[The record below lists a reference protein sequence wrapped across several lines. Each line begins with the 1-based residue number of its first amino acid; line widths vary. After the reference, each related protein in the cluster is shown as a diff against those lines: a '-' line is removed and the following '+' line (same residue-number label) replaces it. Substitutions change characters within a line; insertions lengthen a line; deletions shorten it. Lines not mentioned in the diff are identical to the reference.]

1 LVLQRMKCINM
12 ELAVRSSTC
21 TGKEVVAAAKLL
33 LHPALSSASE
43 HLHLLHCPNGIERAP
58 YLPLDAEAILD
69 DAFFTRPGEE
79 KGAPRLVLVRTQRH
93 TGLKVPAGQG
103 PVYKQLDE
111 DGIPVPTWAVIHLVK
126 LRSPLHPRG
135 KLYFQPVRRVTVLPM
150 MVPLTIEQFEGGK
163 DAEAAVIEHIM

>member
-1 LVLQRMKCINM
+1 MTGRILAHILYLVCLAHPQVLVLQRMKCFNV

-21 TGKEVVAAAKLL
+21 TGKEVVAAAKQL

-93 TGLKVPAGQG
+93 TG
-103 PVYKQLDE
+103 
-111 DGIPVPTWAVIHLVK
+111 
-126 LRSPLHPRG
+126 
-135 KLYFQPVRRVTVLPM
+135 
-150 MVPLTIEQFEGGK
+150 
-163 DAEAAVIEHIM
+163 